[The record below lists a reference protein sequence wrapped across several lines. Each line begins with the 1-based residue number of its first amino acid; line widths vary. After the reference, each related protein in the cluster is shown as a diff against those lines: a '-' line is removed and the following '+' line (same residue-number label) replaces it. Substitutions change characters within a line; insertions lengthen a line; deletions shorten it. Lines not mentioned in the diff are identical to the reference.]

1 LIAAPLWLTIAT
13 LCVLLIIG
21 IAFATSVT
29 FATSALSVT
38 LSTLAITC
46 ILTIIIGFDRPFSGG
61 VAVSKEPMQELLG
74 FLSRER

>member
-1 LIAAPLWLTIAT
+1 M
-13 LCVLLIIG
+13 LLYL
-21 IAFATSVT
+21 ATSVT